1 MTLWIHENISSLP
14 AHLSSS
20 PSTTRAVSSIS
31 ISIRRPLALM
41 AVQDGAVWCV
51 CISGNSVLI
60 DRRQPINSQWVFF
73 FFSFFL
79 SWRPKKRLAETETN
93 LIQWNAEA
101 QVAAPPPLMP
111 ADTSKGG
118 EFNCC
123 WGMLQIYSLSRS
135 GWWFPIRLVTADFKY
150 QNMYDNSRRAF

>member
-60 DRRQPINSQWVFF
+60 DRRQPINSQWGFFFLFF
-73 FFSFFL
+73 FFI
-79 SWRPKKRLAETETN
+79 LASK
-93 LIQWNAEA
+93 EA
-101 QVAAPPPLMP
+101 LGWDRNKLDSVERGSSGGSPAPPHAGRRFKRGRIQLLLRDVANIQFIPLGLMI
-111 ADTSKGG
+111 SNQVG
-118 EFNCC
+118 N
-123 WGMLQIYSLSRS
+123 S
-135 GWWFPIRLVTADFKY
+135 GF
-150 QNMYDNSRRAF
+150 